1 MPQFGHVWLESIIRI
16 GKSEGGSNMWTLIGI
31 LVLIILVLG
40 GGIWLFI
47 WFKHRKA
54 SIEKKLPEMT
64 GIIEKI
70 DQATKL

>member
-1 MPQFGHVWLESIIRI
+1 
-16 GKSEGGSNMWTLIGI
+16 MWTLIGI